1 MGGDDG
7 LRPTR
12 MIESLS
18 ADCVNEVLM
27 KRLLQFCFAAVVLLF
42 ALANFARAQT
52 QTAGLTSAQMNAK
65 AKAQNVPEI
74 PFDSAPNFL
83 KLPPNLYLGEGIG
96 VASNSK
102 GHVFVYTRSQQTRL
116 FEFDQKGNFVR
127 EIGDGLYG
135 FLFAHAVRVDPQDN
149 IWAVDEGTNMV
160 IKFSPEGRVA
170 MLLGRRQEAAEGLL
184 ATPAQNVPVP
194 PAQPYLFNRPTD
206 VGWDAAGNIF
216 VTDGYGN
223 SRVVKYDKNGRF
235 ITSAGTKGS
244 ASGQLNLPHSMATD
258 AKGNVYVADRTNR
271 RIQVFDNDLTF
282 KAIYDQVG
290 APWALCITPG
300 PHQYLYSSNSN
311 PDNNNAEI
319 AAVTGEIYKM
329 ELDGTIV
336 GKFGNA
342 GKQLGAFST
351 VHEIDC
357 RNENELL
364 VSEITSWRVQKLSLH
379 PAGNGAGKSAGAR

>member
-1 MGGDDG
+1 
-7 LRPTR
+7 
-12 MIESLS
+12 
-18 ADCVNEVLM
+18 M

-52 QTAGLTSAQMNAK
+52 QTAGLTPAQMNAK

-160 IKFSPEGRVA
+160 IKFNPEGRVA

-244 ASGQLNLPHSMATD
+244 APGQLNLPHSMATD